1 MELINLHARALSGCA
16 QVWWE
21 DADGFRY
28 RLTLAYDHAAKDTAR
43 PLTVITERKG
53 YYSDGPDGQW
63 VVKLPALEDARRHGS
78 RVQSVYMDATNKR
91 WAPVV
96 AEALRRVD
104 EGDLIAKARE
114 EARLADEARTEM
126 ERSSRAEKIKNGI
139 DDLAEKTEDGWFR
152 KALIDLSLHAT
163 RDDLF
168 RLQNAVRQ

>member
-1 MELINLHARALSGCA
+1 MELINLTARALGGGA

-21 DADGFRY
+21 DAEGFRY

-43 PLTVITERKG
+43 PLAIMTERKG
-53 YYSDGPDGQW
+53 YYHDGPDGQW
-63 VVKLPALEDARRHGS
+63 VVKLAPLDAPRQRGGLS
-78 RVQSVYMDATNKR
+78 KSIYMDATNKR

-96 AEALRRVD
+96 AEALRRVE

-114 EARLADEARTEM
+114 SQRLADEARE
-126 ERSSRAEKIKNGI
+126 EANRAARAEKIKNGI
-139 DDLAEKTEDGWFR
+139 DDLIEATEDGWFR

-168 RLQNAVRQ
+168 RLQNALR